1 VVVLPGDMPI
11 FYDSVTLQHAAA
23 AGCLPILESIHG
35 YRPEPRWTERV
46 KSEVEAGARMIGS
59 ASWCQPVLDFEWL
72 GPALGDE
79 DVILTFELQA
89 LMNAPG
95 DASDKNLGEAQCM
108 SAAITRTG
116 CLVTDD
122 RRAYKFAA
130 RYPDLDKTRVMDFCQ
145 LLYVAAGEALI
156 TLSQVEVIH
165 DRIES
170 LGRTML
176 CARHDE
182 WA

>member
-1 VVVLPGDMPI
+1 MPI

-35 YRPEPRWTERV
+35 HRPEPRWTERV
-46 KSEVEAGARMIGS
+46 KSEVEAGARLIGS
-59 ASWCQPVLDFEWL
+59 ASWCQPVLNFEWL
-72 GPALGDE
+72 GAALGDE
-79 DVILTFELQA
+79 NITLTFELQA

-95 DASDKNLGEAQCM
+95 DALDKNLGEAQCM

-122 RRAYKFAA
+122 SRAYKFAA
-130 RYPDLDKTRVMDFCQ
+130 RHPDLDKTRVMDFCQ
-145 LLYVAAGEALI
+145 LLFMAVGEALL
-156 TLSQVEVIH
+156 TRGQVDAIH
-165 DRIES
+165 ERVED

-176 CARHDE
+176 CARHSE

>member
-11 FYDSVTLQHAAA
+11 FYDAVTLQHAAA
-23 AGCLPILESIHG
+23 TNCLPILQSIHG
-35 YRPEPRWTERV
+35 HRPEPRWTEKV

-59 ASWCQPVLDFEWL
+59 APWCQPVLNFKWL
-72 GPALGDE
+72 GTALPDE
-79 DVILTFELQA
+79 DLALSFELQA
-89 LMNAPG
+89 KMNALE
-95 DASDKNLGEAQCM
+95 DHADKNLGEAQCM

-122 RRAYKFAA
+122 RRAYNFAT

-145 LLYVAAGEALI
+145 LLFTAASEAHI
-156 TLSQVEVIH
+156 TLAQVDTIH
-165 DRIES
+165 QQVQN

-176 CARHDE
+176 CARHSE
-182 WA
+182 WV